1 MKENDHIKDRCEIR
15 MIYLGGKTN
24 LDYKQSR
31 FEIMIMQQHCGG
43 QNIILFKNFL
53 KTNGSFQLIQLFKQK
68 QSK

>member
-1 MKENDHIKDRCEIR
+1 MKTNDNIKECCEMK
-15 MIYLGGKTN
+15 MIYLGGQTN

-53 KTNGSFQLIQLFKQK
+53 KINGSF
-68 QSK
+68 